1 MRPKRDLLT
10 HMITPRAY
18 SRTDLNASSTISGTK
33 AKNTLK
39 IIKPNG
45 SLPDITIRM
54 SHKLKMTKP
63 AATKWLRII
72 SSNYRTQAQ
81 ITFSYLTLCEE
92 AGADVQ
98 VTVLY
103 NRAYE
108 PL

>member
-1 MRPKRDLLT
+1 
-10 HMITPRAY
+10 
-18 SRTDLNASSTISGTK
+18 
-33 AKNTLK
+33 
-39 IIKPNG
+39 
-45 SLPDITIRM
+45 
-54 SHKLKMTKP
+54 MTKP

-81 ITFSYLTLCEE
+81 ITFSYLTLCEK

-103 NRAYE
+103 NKAYE